1 MKKHILFFTLVF
13 TILTM
18 LLIVFLLYLDFQPI
32 SLSDY
37 DYVENNDSEG
47 LLYFLD
53 LENDDG
59 LSFF

>member
-1 MKKHILFFTLVF
+1 
-13 TILTM
+13 M